1 MSTTHVIAWDSAE
14 KKNNQDILPLSHLT
28 HAVTWM
34 VFFFDFSWEL
44 GGEKT
49 LIQFRWDRCCFCL
62 ALNGLTKC
70 VCVKRMLFGKLEQ
83 GVTKISKSF
92 SRSMDHTLVDLA

>member
-1 MSTTHVIAWDSAE
+1 MSRAGVSTTHVIAWDSAE

-34 VFFFDFSWEL
+34 VCIFTVLLGF

-49 LIQFRWDRCCFCL
+49 LKQCRSVSILF
-62 ALNGLTKC
+62 
-70 VCVKRMLFGKLEQ
+70 LFGIKW
-83 GVTKISKSF
+83 F
-92 SRSMDHTLVDLA
+92 D